1 MSTQSVDWMVGHCSE
16 QKIALLM
23 NFRRHMQ
30 IANSNAFF
38 QVTEGRVGG
47 GGRDGGREKASR
59 VATAPKIG
67 EIDETK

>member
-1 MSTQSVDWMVGHCSE
+1 
-16 QKIALLM
+16 
-23 NFRRHMQ
+23 MQ
-30 IANSNAFF
+30 IQMVF

-67 EIDETK
+67 EIDEIK

>member
-1 MSTQSVDWMVGHCSE
+1 
-16 QKIALLM
+16 
-23 NFRRHMQ
+23 MQ
-30 IANSNAFF
+30 IQMVF

-47 GGRDGGREKASR
+47 GVREGGREKVSR

>member
-1 MSTQSVDWMVGHCSE
+1 MWIVGSLYSE

-23 NFRRHMQ
+23 NFRRHAKF
-30 IANSNAFF
+30 ANSNAFF

-67 EIDETK
+67 EIDEIKGKCPK

>member
-1 MSTQSVDWMVGHCSE
+1 MWIVGSLYSE

-23 NFRRHMQ
+23 NFWRHV
-30 IANSNAFF
+30 NSNAFF

-47 GGRDGGREKASR
+47 GGRDGGREKVSR